1 MAKHRATKVDKQL
14 RIAQFVRMISQGAVN
29 SELMRYAAI
38 EWGLSDRRAQE
49 YIKEAREVI
58 IADINQDRKQVVAE
72 LMHGAKTIWK
82 AAARDKQYSNALGA
96 MNLIARLGGLE
107 QNQ

>member
-1 MAKHRATKVDKQL
+1 MGKRATKVDKQL

-29 SELMRYAAI
+29 SELVDYAQR
-38 EWGLSDRRAQE
+38 EWGLERTRAYA

-58 IADINQDRKQVVAE
+58 IADIDQERREVVAE
-72 LMHGAKTIWK
+72 LMHGAHTIWK
-82 AAARDKQYSNALGA
+82 AAARDKQYNNALGA

-107 QNQ
+107 PNK

>member
-1 MAKHRATKVDKQL
+1 MGKRATKVDKQL

-29 SELMRYAAI
+29 SELVAFAGK
-38 EWGLSDRRAQE
+38 EWGLKDTMARE

-58 IADINQDRKQVVAE
+58 VEDINHDRQEVVAE
-72 LMHGAKTIWK
+72 LIHGAHTIWK

-96 MNLIARLGGLE
+96 MNLITRLGGLE
-107 QNQ
+107 QTK

>member
-1 MAKHRATKVDKQL
+1 MDFAER
-14 RIAQFVRMISQGAVN
+14 
-29 SELMRYAAI
+29 
-38 EWGLSDRRAQE
+38 EWGLKRTIAYQ

-58 IADINQDRKQVVAE
+58 IADIDQDRKDVVAE
-72 LMHGAKTIWK
+72 LMHGAHTIWK

-107 QNQ
+107 PNK